1 MPDLWYI
8 FLMSE
13 TSVILPTYNEKYNIK
28 NIIEKILEVRK
39 DLNIIVVD
47 DNSPDGTSEIVKSL
61 KRNHPSIHLITR
73 PEKMGLGTAYIAG
86 FKYAKEKLNSKYVI
100 TMDCD
105 FSHSPYVIPTIIKEL
120 NENDLVIGSRY
131 IKDGKVIDS
140 PIMRRFISKLAN
152 FCASYFVGIKVK
164 DATSGFRG
172 YRLEI
177 LEKINYD
184 KIFSNGYS
192 FLTEILYKISKIKN
206 VKIKEIP
213 ITFYDRKY
221 GKSKISKK
229 EILKAIYTVIRLT
242 IFRILIKKEIPYYNL
257 VEKEA
262 SLLNPI
268 NYLSFIFHTKR
279 YIEVMKM
286 IKDGNILDIGCGK
299 PSSFMV
305 DGSFLIFIDRKES
318 VGIDINDLK
327 TKDFKFI
334 KANVLNLPFQN
345 ESFDNIVAMEILEHI
360 EEVDRAL
367 SEIKRVLKKDGVFIM
382 STPDNSILWKVIWF
396 LWSNS
401 LGKMWQHKHL
411 VEYKRKE
418 WLNVVSRHFK
428 VIKIKKHFFFDIIL
442 KCQKQ

>member
-1 MPDLWYI
+1 
-8 FLMSE
+8 MSE
-13 TSVILPTYNEKYNIK
+13 TSIILPTYNEKENIK
-28 NIIEKILEVRK
+28 RLIEEIFKIAKNV
-39 DLNIIVVD
+39 NIIVVD
-47 DNSPDGTSEIVKSL
+47 DNSPDGT
-61 KRNHPSIHLITR
+61 HLIVEELSKR
-73 PEKMGLGTAYIAG
+73 FKNLYLIKRQCKMGLGSAYITG
-86 FKYAKEKLNSKYVI
+86 FKYAKEKLNSKFVI

-105 FSHSPYVIPTIIKEL
+105 FSHSPDVIPEIIKEI

-131 IKDGKVIDS
+131 TNGGKVIDS

-206 VKIKEIP
+206 IKIKEIP

-327 TKDFKFI
+327 TKNFKFI

-367 SEIKRVLKKDGVFIM
+367 SEIKKVLKKDGVFIM
-382 STPDNSILWKVIWF
+382 STPDNSLVWKIVWF

-428 VIKIKKHFFFDIIL
+428 VIKVKKHFFFDLIL